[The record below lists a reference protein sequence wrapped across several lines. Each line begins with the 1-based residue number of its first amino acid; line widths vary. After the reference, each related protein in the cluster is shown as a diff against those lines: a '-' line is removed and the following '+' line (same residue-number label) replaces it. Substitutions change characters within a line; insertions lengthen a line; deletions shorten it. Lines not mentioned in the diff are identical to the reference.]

1 MKVKFPM
8 FSEENPDPSTNWG
21 DILAINLICLS
32 KDVVKKNNSFQIFF
46 YEEVWTVSFWGLATL
61 FLDWIVNKICYECGL
76 LMIKSIKIAFFMH

>member
-32 KDVVKKNNSFQIFF
+32 NDVLKNLIPFQTFF
-46 YEEVWTVSFWGLATL
+46 YEEVWTVSFWGLATI
-61 FLDWIVNKICYECGL
+61 FPDWILTEYVKNVVLWL
-76 LMIKSIKIAFFMH
+76 LKVSKVAFFMH